1 MLNIVGLPVGNW
13 GDMPPRNIEI
23 IQNAKNKVLEND
35 NDYQQMLSALNIKA
49 PNCKIFYMSTN
60 VLEKDEIEVKVA
72 NEVLGLLRN
81 GEDVCIISD
90 NGMPVLADP
99 GFGLV
104 QMAIENNIKISSTPG
119 PSSITAAVIGAG
131 CAQMFSF
138 QSFLSNDKKQR
149 IKYLKSIVN
158 EKLPMVFMLRN
169 AWLNFLEE
177 IPEVL
182 DELQENWGDRN
193 GVLCYNLT
201 TNRETFIRGKLSYL
215 KEYHMTNRSES
226 DQAMLVVDGQYPMLP
241 MPKV

>member
-23 IQNAKNKVLEND
+23 IQNAKYLIVEND
-35 NDYQQMLSALNIKA
+35 KDYQEMLSALNIKG
-49 PNCKIFYMSTN
+49 PNCKIFYMSTDVFN
-60 VLEKDEIEVKVA
+60 KYEIEVKVA
-72 NEVLGLLRN
+72 NEVLKLLRN

-90 NGMPVLADP
+90 GGMPALADP
-99 GFGLV
+99 GWGLIKMV
-104 QMAIENNIKISSTPG
+104 IKNNIKVSATPG
-119 PSSITAAVIGAG
+119 PSSIIAAAVGAG

-138 QSFLSNDKKQR
+138 KSFFSTDKEQR
-149 IKYLKSIVN
+149 IKYIKSLSN
-158 EKLPMVFMLRN
+158 ERHPMILMLRN
-169 AWLNFLEE
+169 AWNDFLSE

-182 DELQENWGDRN
+182 DELRENWGDRN

-241 MPKV
+241 MPNI